1 MKTFSVGP
9 PETKAPLETGD
20 MVSRRKILSRSRD
33 DLTYIQNEEDVWYSK
48 DKLVR
53 VSKVFNYYFWKEN
66 SRVHLNMIYKV
77 KYILHYEQQQTKNCI
92 RKKKSSNN
100 GK

>member
-1 MKTFSVGP
+1 MKLCNFAYSGVNYDTSCRRLIRKNNNNYINKLFNDYKTFSVGP
-9 PETKAPLETGD
+9 PETKTPLETGD

-53 VSKVFNYYFWKEN
+53 VSKVF
-66 SRVHLNMIYKV
+66 
-77 KYILHYEQQQTKNCI
+77 
-92 RKKKSSNN
+92 
-100 GK
+100 